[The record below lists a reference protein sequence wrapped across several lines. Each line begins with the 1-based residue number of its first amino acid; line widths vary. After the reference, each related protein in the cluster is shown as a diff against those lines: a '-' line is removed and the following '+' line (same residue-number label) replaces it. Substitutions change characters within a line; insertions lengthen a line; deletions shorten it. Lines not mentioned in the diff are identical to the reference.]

1 MNASFRHRVVRKA
14 RRARQVLKE
23 RDRSGA
29 RPGHDDGSGP
39 GAPTQVTRLRK
50 RVAEL
55 EREMQETR
63 RLSRRVAELTDLV
76 QELLLPAGDRDEEK
90 LQRLLDGYDAGR

>member
-1 MNASFRHRVVRKA
+1 VNASIRHRVVRKA

-23 RDRSGA
+23 RGQTPL
-29 RPGHDDGSGP
+29 PGHDN
-39 GAPTQVTRLRK
+39 APRRALTQVTRLRK

-55 EREMQETR
+55 EQEMQETR

-76 QELLLPAGDRDEEK
+76 QELLLPAADRDEEK
-90 LQRLLDGYDAGR
+90 LRRLLDGYDAGR